1 MYRIAIYR
9 IHYGLDFLE
18 QSVKSI
24 INDVDWV
31 YIFHSSQPWS
41 KRQSLSYLGEN
52 IKLPRLEENVESF
65 IDQKFDSKITY
76 IAKEYDKPDNQY
88 ANMYQYIRQHYHSQH
103 PQTLMMEPDMV
114 FAPGDAKKLLEY
126 DGDFVSTKQIELW
139 KGMHHRVPQR
149 DRVGPTLW
157 NVPFDHTLKGT
168 YSEINVH
175 PTIQNYNFGFCL
187 SEKIMLY
194 KHLVAIMGSQD
205 IQDSIPSERWYED
218 KWLNWKPETTDLEIS
233 ERFKHYI
240 KQIEKFDPPSDILEY
255 MNGFENK
262 GI

>member
-1 MYRIAIYR
+1 MNRIAIYR

-24 INDVDWV
+24 INDVDQV
-31 YIFHSSQPWS
+31 YIFHSSNPWS
-41 KRQSLSYLGEN
+41 KKRSLTYLGQS
-52 IKLPRLEENVESF
+52 IPLPTLNEHVESF
-65 IDQKFDSKITY
+65 INQKFDNKITY
-76 IAKEYDKPDNQY
+76 VAKEYDSPDNQY
-88 ANMYQYIRQHYHSQH
+88 ANMYRYVKQHFGR
-103 PQTLMMEPDMV
+103 PIQTLMMEPDMV
-114 FAPGDAKKLLEY
+114 FAPGDAKKLFEY
-126 DGDFVSTKQIELW
+126 EGNYVSTKQIELW
-139 KGMHHRVPQR
+139 KSIHWRVPQR

-157 NVPFDHTLKGT
+157 NIPIDHTFKGT
-168 YSEINVH
+168 YSDINVH

-205 IQDSIPSERWYED
+205 INDSIPSERWYED

-240 KQIEKFDPPSDILEY
+240 KKIEQFDPPSNILEY